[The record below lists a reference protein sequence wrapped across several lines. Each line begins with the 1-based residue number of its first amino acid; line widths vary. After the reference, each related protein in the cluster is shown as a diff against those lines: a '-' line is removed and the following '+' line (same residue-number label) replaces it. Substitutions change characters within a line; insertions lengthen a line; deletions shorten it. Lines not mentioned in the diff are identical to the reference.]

1 MPRLREGEIT
11 DTKLERNK
19 PVRYNPESAT
29 AHLIQC
35 GKEGVW
41 CDILIQ
47 EAIDTVSKKN
57 NEMIEADVKVYD
69 NEGKQPVIKH
79 YFPSD
84 YPGMFKKLC
93 AALGLDYDS
102 GNVPAEKIKGAS
114 LQALIKIQEDKTGQ
128 FGDKNVCAAFRAKPQ
143 APTGP
148 TPDDPH
154 VFDPNDS
161 AMKDSSEIPF

>member
-1 MPRLREGEIT
+1 L
-11 DTKLERNK
+11 
-19 PVRYNPESAT
+19 RYNPDSAT

-47 EAIDTVSKKN
+47 EAIDKTSKKG
-57 NEMIEADVKVYD
+57 NEMIEADIKVYD
-69 NEGKQPVIKH
+69 NDGKQPVIKH
-79 YFPSD
+79 YFVSD

-93 AALGLDYDS
+93 AALGLDYGS

-128 FGDKNVCAAFRAKPQ
+128 FGDKNVCSAFRAKPQ
-143 APTGP
+143 APSGP
-148 TPDDPH
+148 TPDDPY
-154 VFDPNDS
+154 VFNENDAQLKDDPG
-161 AMKDSSEIPF
+161 IPF